1 MNETPRFSHHA
12 MAIELRLLITI
23 AFVLLA
29 LWMLL
34 SDVGHLLSIPKAKLD
49 ISAKRQV
56 HSSVPIRPTSAKRH
70 SAY

>member
-1 MNETPRFSHHA
+1 MNPTQRFSHQA
-12 MAIELRLLITI
+12 IAIELRLLITI

-34 SDVGHLLSIPKAKLD
+34 SDVSHLLSIPKAKLD

-56 HSSVPIRPTSAKRH
+56 HSSVPIRPASTKRH
-70 SAY
+70 SAF